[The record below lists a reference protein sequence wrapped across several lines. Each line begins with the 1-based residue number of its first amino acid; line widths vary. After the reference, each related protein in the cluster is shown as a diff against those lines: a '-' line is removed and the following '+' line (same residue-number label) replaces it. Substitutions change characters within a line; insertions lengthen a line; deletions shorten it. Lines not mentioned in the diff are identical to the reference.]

1 MIYSEDKNHNWFS
14 EAGEVRRVQQASDG
28 HVATT
33 MSTEK
38 AKDRWRQDRQ
48 SAHPGLAVCSVT
60 GQ

>member
-1 MIYSEDKNHNWFS
+1 MVDSEDKNHNWFS

-28 HVATT
+28 HAATT

-38 AKDRWRQDRQ
+38 VKDGWRQDRQ